1 MVGTHD
7 YSCYRY
13 LAIEMGI
20 DKAEKVIVNGRALGR
35 RLTGVERYAGQVL
48 RQLKDRVQVIRP
60 PRALSGPVGH
70 AWEQIC
76 LPLSVGPGSI
86 LWSPANTGPLAVSR
100 QVITIHDLSPL
111 DHPEW
116 FHPAFARLY
125 SALLPRLVTQSL
137 AVIVPSRFTRERLRA
152 YSWSRRAAI
161 FVIPAG
167 VDRRFFYPRS
177 PREVEAVRERYG
189 LPSEYL
195 LAVGSLQPRK
205 NLSALLAAWKTL
217 SASRPQLGLA
227 IVGASA
233 PHFCPALNA
242 PAPHGTHFLG
252 YVPDRD
258 LPALYSGAL
267 ALVSP
272 SLYEGFGLP
281 LLEAMACGTP
291 PAASNCGALPEL
303 VADCG
308 LLFDPRQPQAIE
320 DCIARLVANPDLR
333 RDLARSG
340 LARTRGFDWS
350 RTAQSVWEVMES
362 TCEIRFARRLEGL

>member
-1 MVGTHD
+1 
-7 YSCYRY
+7 
-13 LAIEMGI
+13 MGI
-20 DKAEKVIVNGRALGR
+20 DKVMEVIVNGRSLRR
-35 RLTGVERYAGQVL
+35 RLTGVERYTHQVL
-48 RQLKDRVQVIRP
+48 RQFGDRVRVIRP
-60 PRALSGPVGH
+60 PQALAGPLGH
-70 AWEQIC
+70 AWEQLC
-76 LPLSVGPGSI
+76 LPLSVRPGAV

-125 SALLPRLVTQSL
+125 GALLPRLVAQSL
-137 AVIVPSRFTRERLRA
+137 AVIVPSRFTRERLSTYPWARQ
-152 YSWSRRAAI
+152 AAI
-161 FVIPAG
+161 FVVPGG
-167 VDRRFFYPRS
+167 VNQAFFCPRS
-177 PREVEAVRERYG
+177 PHEVEAVRGRYG
-189 LPSEYL
+189 LPGEYL

-217 SASRPQLGLA
+217 SASRSQLSLV

-233 PHFCPALNA
+233 PHFRSARRPQA
-242 PAPHGTHFLG
+242 PPGVHFLG
-252 YVPDRD
+252 YVPDYD

-291 PAASNCGALPEL
+291 LAASDCGASPEL
-303 VADCG
+303 AAGCG
-308 LLFDPRQPQAIE
+308 LLFDPRQPLAIA
-320 DCIARLVANPDLR
+320 DCLARLVEDPDLR

-340 LARTRGFDWS
+340 LARARSFDWS
-350 RTAQSVWEVMES
+350 RTAQSIWDVMEN
-362 TCEIRFARRLEGL
+362 TCEFGFARRLGHS

>member
-1 MVGTHD
+1 MEGTRD
-7 YSCYRY
+7 DSCCRS

-20 DKAEKVIVNGRALGR
+20 DNAVKVIVNGRALGR
-35 RLTGVERYAGQVL
+35 RLTGVERYAGQVM
-48 RQLKDRVQVIRP
+48 RQLKDRVRVIRP

-70 AWEQIC
+70 AWEQLC
-76 LPLSVGPGSI
+76 LPLSLGPGAI

-137 AVIVPSRFTRERLRA
+137 AIIVPSCFTRERLRA
-152 YSWSRRAAI
+152 YSWARRAAI
-161 FVIPAG
+161 FVVPAG
-167 VDRRFFYPRS
+167 VDLRFFYPRS
-177 PREVEAVRERYG
+177 SREVEAVRERYG
-189 LPSEYL
+189 LPCEYL
-195 LAVGSLQPRK
+195 LVVGSLQPRK

-217 SASRPQLGLA
+217 SARWQQLSLA
-227 IVGASA
+227 VVGASA
-233 PHFCPALNA
+233 PHFRSAIDA
-242 PAPHGTHFLG
+242 PAPPGTRFLG

-291 PAASNCGALPEL
+291 LAASSCGALPEL
-303 VADCG
+303 VAGCG
-308 LLFDPRQPQAIE
+308 LLFDPRRPQAIA
-320 DCIARLVANPDLR
+320 DCLSRLVEDPHLR
-333 RDLARSG
+333 RDLAHSG
-340 LARTRGFDWS
+340 LARARGFDWN
-350 RTAQSVWEVMES
+350 RTARSVWEVMES
-362 TCEIRFARRLEGL
+362 ACDFRFARRLEHS

>member
-1 MVGTHD
+1 MVGARD
-7 YSCYRY
+7 DSCYRFFV
-13 LAIEMGI
+13 IKMGI
-20 DKAEKVIVNGRALGR
+20 DKAVKVVVNGRALGR
-35 RLTGVERYAGQVL
+35 RLTGVERYAAQVL
-48 RQLKDRVQVIRP
+48 RPLKDRVRVIRP
-60 PRALSGPVGH
+60 PQFMSGPVGH

-76 LPLSVGPGSI
+76 LPLNVGPGST

-125 SALLPRLVTQSL
+125 GALLPRLVAQSL
-137 AVIVPSRFTRERLRA
+137 AVIVPSRFSRERLCA

-161 FVIPAG
+161 FVIPSG
-167 VDRRFFYPRS
+167 VDRKFFYPRP
-177 PREVEAVRERYG
+177 PREVEPVRERYG
-189 LPSEYL
+189 LPCEYL

-205 NLSALLAAWKTL
+205 NLSALLAAWKVL
-217 SASRPQLGLA
+217 FASRPQLGLA
-227 IVGASA
+227 IVGASE
-233 PHFCPALNA
+233 PHFRSALNA
-242 PAPHGTHFLG
+242 PAPHGAHFLG

-272 SLYEGFGLP
+272 SFYEGFGLP

-291 PAASNCGALPEL
+291 LAASNCGALPEV

-308 LLFDPRQPQAIE
+308 LLFDPRQPEAIA
-320 DCIARLVANPDLR
+320 DCLACLVTDPDLR

-340 LARTRGFDWS
+340 LARSRGFDWS

-362 TCEIRFARRLEGL
+362 TCEFRFARRLESS

>member
-1 MVGTHD
+1 MVGTRD
-7 YSCYRY
+7 DSCYRS

-20 DKAEKVIVNGRALGR
+20 DKPVKVIVNGRALGR

-48 RQLKDRVQVIRP
+48 RRLKDGVRVIRP
-60 PRALSGPVGH
+60 PQFMSGPVGH

-76 LPLSVGPGSI
+76 LPLSVGPGTI
-86 LWSPANTGPLAVSR
+86 LWSPANTGPLAVSN

-116 FHPAFARLY
+116 FRPAFARLY
-125 SALLPRLVTQSL
+125 GTLLPRLVAQSL
-137 AVIVPSRFTRERLRA
+137 AVIVPSVFTRERLCA

-177 PREVEAVRERYG
+177 PCEVEAVRERYS
-189 LPSEYL
+189 LPGEYL
-195 LAVGSLQPRK
+195 LVVGSPQPRK

-217 SASRPQLGLA
+217 SASWPRLSLA

-233 PHFCPALNA
+233 PHFRSALDA
-242 PAPHGTHFLG
+242 PAPHGTRFLG

-267 ALVSP
+267 ALISP

-291 PAASNCGALPEL
+291 PVASNGGALPEV

-308 LLFDPRQPQAIE
+308 LLFDPRQPQAIA
-320 DCIARLVANPDLR
+320 DSLARLIADPDLR
-333 RDLARSG
+333 RDLAHSG
-340 LARTRGFDWS
+340 LARARNYDWG
-350 RTAQSVWEVMES
+350 RTAQSLWEVMES
-362 TCEIRFARRLEGL
+362 TCEFRFARRLEHS